1 MWDTT
6 RWREALKEAAALKT
20 TRRGANLLVLSG
32 LPHGVGWPIFAVVLA
47 LGLPTFFWFLEGK
60 TLMKPGF
67 HFQWIPAGV
76 IVLLCTAFLIVGV
89 KSLLDR
95 ERLTLDRA
103 TGRGTFETWNILGGK
118 RKRHEFDLTRV
129 VEVRIDVR
137 TEATPGGGKRGGGT
151 MRVFEA
157 TIKPGKKIVLD
168 TTSNGRDE
176 RVRRVAKD
184 VAEFLGVPLRT
195 TDRSGTREEDTET
208 VEEPGEAT

>member
-1 MWDTT
+1 M
-6 RWREALKEAAALKT
+6 
-20 TRRGANLLVLSG
+20 
-32 LPHGVGWPIFAVVLA
+32 GWPIFAVVLA